1 MTAGLLPQPGGFEG
15 GRGVDLIADAL
26 PPARPNALQGLAHPV
41 IDNEHEQV
49 AALQLNTESQGSH
62 LRNRLLRLGA
72 TLWADPVLS
81 LHPIHR
87 SRLSLRPAFLRF
99 LRHRLIPQSGGLEGL
114 LTIHVVPLPH
124 HHPTS
129 HGDELKQGC
138 IEGDL
143 GVPRMP
149 GDTTSGEQLVSEVD
163 DLVGFESQVFPH
175 LGHKLTGGDSPRD
188 PDAPP
193 PRQVPQSRRRDSRP
207 SQTQSQGQS
216 GEKEARS
223 PFGPRLPAPAA

>member
-41 IDNEHEQV
+41 IDDGVLDNEHEQV

-129 HGDELKQGC
+129 HGDELKQGASRAILVC
-138 IEGDL
+138 L
-143 GVPRMP
+143 ACPVMRPAVSSLSP
-149 GDTTSGEQLVSEVD
+149 KSTTS
-163 DLVGFESQVFPH
+163 
-175 LGHKLTGGDSPRD
+175 
-188 PDAPP
+188 
-193 PRQVPQSRRRDSRP
+193 
-207 SQTQSQGQS
+207 S
-216 GEKEARS
+216 GSNLRS
-223 PFGPRLPAPAA
+223 SHTSVTS